1 MCKDKGTKMEI
12 YLSGCLTNCRGVNR
26 TICIQL
32 NTRQCILLTLL
43 PLFFLRPPPPSGHLA
58 SLTMALAWP
67 TFLVL
72 YIRTKKEKEKKDSH
86 FNQTLWSG
94 VYSPSKHK
102 FGIFSDCSQLCNNV
116 NCCHSTV
123 SKQQWSH
130 NDSRPVH

>member
-12 YLSGCLTNCRGVNR
+12 YLSGCLTNCRGVR

-72 YIRTKKEKEKKDSH
+72 YVRTKKEKERKR
-86 FNQTLWSG
+86 TLTLTRLCG
-94 VYSPSKHK
+94 REYIVQVNTNLAFSPTA
-102 FGIFSDCSQLCNNV
+102 V
-116 NCCHSTV
+116 NYVTMSTAV
-123 SKQQWSH
+123 TVQ
-130 NDSRPVH
+130 